1 MSAGAVALSGCGIL
15 PSGKQEPLPN
25 LSQASKT
32 GNVKSYDLEAAPLEF
47 ELGGRKVQTWAYNG
61 EVPGAEI
68 RATEGDTLRVKVN
81 NRLPAD
87 TTVHWH
93 GLPIVNAMDGVPDV
107 TQPPIKSGEEFVYEF
122 VVPVAGSYMY
132 HSHVGLQFDRGLYGP
147 LIVDPKKE
155 QLSYDREYTLT
166 LDDWLDGVSGT
177 PEDALDQLVDT
188 SGGMGEMMGS
198 MDEEGVAGDLSYPLY
213 LVNGRVPDDPETL
226 KVRRG
231 EKVRLRLVNPAAD
244 TAFRFAVA
252 GHKLTVTHAD
262 GLPVEHTKGDAV
274 RVGMGERYDVL
285 VEADNPGVWQV
296 AAVPEGKS
304 GLARTILRYEES
316 GESSPPSA
324 EQVPKE
330 IDGELLTY
338 RNLRAAGRESFP
350 SGDPD
355 RTLDLTLSGGHGNY
369 VWAIEGQVY
378 PDADPIEVREGEW
391 IRFNLQNR
399 SMMTHPMHLHGHFFQ
414 VENGTGRGPFKDT
427 VMVESHGDLSLDFV
441 ADNPGDW
448 LFHCHS
454 AYHMETG
461 MARVVSY
468 SS

>member
-1 MSAGAVALSGCGIL
+1 
-15 PSGKQEPLPN
+15 
-25 LSQASKT
+25 
-32 GNVKSYDLEAAPLEF
+32 
-47 ELGGRKVQTWAYNG
+47 
-61 EVPGAEI
+61 
-68 RATEGDTLRVKVN
+68 
-81 NRLPAD
+81 
-87 TTVHWH
+87 
-93 GLPIVNAMDGVPDV
+93 
-107 TQPPIKSGEEFVYEF
+107 
-122 VVPVAGSYMY
+122 
-132 HSHVGLQFDRGLYGP
+132 
-147 LIVDPKKE
+147 VDPKKE
-155 QLSYDREYTLT
+155 QLSYDKEYTLT

-177 PEDALDQLVDT
+177 PEEALDQLVNT
-188 SGGMGEMMGS
+188 GGGMGEMMGS
-198 MDEEGVAGDLSYPLY
+198 MNEEGVAGDLSYPLY

-226 KVRRG
+226 RVRRG
-231 EKVRLRLVNPAAD
+231 GKVRLRLVNPAAD

-316 GESSPPSA
+316 GETSPPSA

-330 IDGELLTY
+330 MDGELLTY
-338 RNLRAAGRESFP
+338 RNLRAASKESFP
-350 SGDPD
+350 SGEPD

-369 VWAIEGQVY
+369 VWAINDQIY
-378 PDADPIEVREGEW
+378 PEADPLEVHEGEW
-391 IRFNLQNR
+391 VRLNLQNG

-414 VENGTGRGPFKDT
+414 VDNGTGRSPFKDT

-448 LFHCHS
+448 LFHCHN